1 MTTSRLDVQRAP
13 RGATRREFVG
23 AAACMGAAVA
33 CGAATRALADA
44 TGAQGSAA
52 DGSQAAPSGGEQG
65 AGAGSGTLISR
76 AISSGD
82 VSPLVSAMTRRQ
94 KVCQMLMPDFRQWRA
109 VGESEEHDLVEMNDE
124 VAGIIDAYGFGGVIL
139 FANNV
144 QATQQTFALTD
155 ALQESAMRNSAGT
168 PAGGI
173 PLLLGID
180 QEGGIVYRLGSG
192 CAMPGNMAVGATRS
206 AEVARGCGEVM
217 GRELAALGINVDFA
231 PVVDVNNNP
240 NNPVIGL
247 RSFSDRA
254 DLVAELGCAELGG
267 IQAQGVAAAVKH
279 FPGHGDAATDSHTG
293 LPCIDKTREEL
304 EALEF
309 VPFRAAFEA
318 GVDMVMTAHIQF
330 PQVETESVA
339 STDPAMGQINLPAT
353 LSHVFLT
360 DILRDEL
367 GFTGV
372 AVTDALN
379 MDAIAANFAPAD
391 AVRRAL
397 LAGADIAL
405 MPVTMRC
412 LDDVFALDALL
423 DALEAD
429 SELTDAR
436 LDESVTRILELKLR
450 RGILGLAVPGEDTG
464 EDEPAIEGLVAGNT
478 SPDAAGNTPSSAA
491 DSVAAP
497 SYDERLAAALAEVG
511 CEENRAFERE
521 AAALAVTA
529 LHASG
534 VLPFCPVEGQRVLL
548 VAAYENECPGMEFA
562 MRRLVAEGY
571 VPEDVAYE
579 AVCYAGDDTSAEAVE
594 AAAQRL
600 EALVPQYDFAV
611 VISEV
616 NSTARLSAS
625 VPSFGSAYVPMRVV
639 AAAQAAGVPVAV
651 MSIAKPYDVALYPQ
665 DCPVVAVYG
674 NKGMDP
680 TEALAPSNAFGPNI
694 PAGVEA
700 IFGGHAIM
708 GKLPVDVF
716 AVATSSDG
724 TPFIDTGR
732 IVYPFGAGE
741 ECA

>member
-1 MTTSRLDVQRAP
+1 MTTSRLDAQRAP

-23 AAACMGAAVA
+23 AAACMGAAA
-33 CGAATRALADA
+33 AFGTATRALADA
-44 TGAQGSAA
+44 VGAQGGAA
-52 DGSQAAPSGGEQG
+52 DEDQIASPGGAQG
-65 AGAGSGTLISR
+65 GDAGSGPLISQ

-82 VSPLVSAMTRRQ
+82 ASPLVSAMTRRQ
-94 KVCQMLMPDFRQWRA
+94 KICQTLMPDFRKWREE
-109 VGESEEHDLVEMNDE
+109 GEDEEHDLVEMNDE

-144 QATQQTFALTD
+144 QAKRQKFALTY
-155 ALQESAMRNSAGT
+155 ALQESALRNSAGT

-254 DLVAELGCAELGG
+254 GLVAELGCAELAG
-267 IQAQGVAAAVKH
+267 IQARGVAAAVKH

-293 LPCIDKTREEL
+293 LPCIDKTREQL

-309 VPFRAAFEA
+309 VPFRTAFEA

-330 PQVETESVA
+330 PQVETESATSV
-339 STDPAMGQINLPAT
+339 DPAMGQINLPAT

-412 LDDVFALDALL
+412 LDDVVALDALL

-429 SELTDAR
+429 PELTDAR
-436 LDESVTRILELKLR
+436 LDESVARILELKLR
-450 RGILGLAVPGEDTG
+450 RGILGLAVQQENADAGERAV
-464 EDEPAIEGLVAGNT
+464 EQPAGGDAL
-478 SPDAAGNTPSSAA
+478 PDAALA
-491 DSVAAP
+491 AAP

-548 VAAYENECPGMEFA
+548 VAAYENECPGMELA
-562 MRRLVAEGY
+562 MRRLVAEGH
-571 VPEDVAYE
+571 VPEGVAYK
-579 AVCYAGDDTSAEAVE
+579 AVCYAGDDTGEEAVE

-600 EALVPQYDFAV
+600 ETLVSQYDFAV

-639 AAAQAAGVPVAV
+639 AAAQAAGVPAAV

-665 DCPVVAVYG
+665 DCPVVTVYG

-680 TEALAPSNAFGPNI
+680 TEAFAPSNAFGPNI

-700 IFGGHAIM
+700 IFGGHAIT

-716 AVATSSDG
+716 APATSSDG
-724 TPFIDTGR
+724 TPYVDTGQV
-732 IVYPFGAGE
+732 VYPFGAGE